1 MLSERTR
8 RWRICFRFRL
18 HRLYLDMKRLLLI
31 PLLYLISLAIVAQKV
46 TIKVTQTRNIGLA
59 GWQVIDKLNSTVF
72 SGAEYLQ
79 KDSVLF
85 SLEANSYY
93 FLKVSVSE
101 TDISDSVLLVLNL
114 NGEPILHIKS
124 DLGKGDHLF
133 PFFTGIPSPT
143 AKITGGTGTVISEFP
158 WQIYLIS
165 GNFRCGGSIIA
176 DNWVVTAAHCTKNNS
191 GGAIPASDMTVRA
204 GLDNPSNSQEG
215 KAYAVSE
222 VIVHENYDDQTL
234 LNDIA
239 LLRLTD
245 NIDVAN
251 ARPIKIVNS
260 DDVENGATIPGVMTW
275 VTGWG
280 YTHLDP
286 NVLPTAL
293 QKVQLPIV
301 SNAQASTV
309 WKSIPAS
316 DLMAGY
322 LNGNKDACNGDSGG
336 PMVVPVLGE
345 YKLAGIVSWGSPD
358 CNTYGA
364 YTRVSDFADWISSK
378 TGLPAFKA
386 PDPVGDSIICQNV
399 ETSQYSISPVSGAT
413 SYEWKILPET
423 AGVISGNSQ
432 NSSVIWNI
440 SYFGSLNIIV
450 RVTVGGEVSDWG
462 RLNAN
467 RVVNTRVI
475 SQSNDTT
482 VCAGHSVSL
491 SVKAEGYNLSYKW
504 FKNNQVFAA
513 GNSSLITFSAS
524 KTDDSGDYK
533 CEISGYC
540 GTAVSVPIRLTVY
553 PVTHVVDISPDIEVP
568 FGNDA
573 TLTVNA
579 EGHNLVY
586 EWQKDNIPIANSNT
600 ASLFLQ
606 GVNANDIGL
615 YRVKVSGT
623 CGTLSSSETYVYVKR
638 SDDNTVPQVFVWPSV
653 TIDDFSVAINDESV
667 YSIRIYNT
675 TGLKI
680 REILNCRYQTT
691 VNVVNLA
698 SGVYIVE
705 VFNKS
710 FRKTIKIIRE

>member
-1 MLSERTR
+1 
-8 RWRICFRFRL
+8 
-18 HRLYLDMKRLLLI
+18 MKRLLLI
-31 PLLYLISLAIVAQKV
+31 SLLYLISIAIVAQKV
-46 TIKVTQTRNIGLA
+46 IIGISQTKNARLS
-59 GWQVIDKLNSTVF
+59 GWQVIDNLNSTVF
-72 SGAEYLQ
+72 SGNGYLQ
-79 KDSVLF
+79 EDSVLF
-85 SLEANSYY
+85 SLDANNYY

-101 TDISDSVLLVLNL
+101 AVNTDSVLLVLNL

-133 PFFTGIPSPT
+133 PFFTGIPSLTP
-143 AKITGGTGTVISEFP
+143 KITGGTGTVISEFP

-165 GNFRCGGSIIA
+165 GNFRCGGSIIG

-191 GGAIPASDMTVRA
+191 GGAVPASEMTVRA
-204 GLDNPSNSQEG
+204 GLNNPSDSQDGE
-215 KAYAVSE
+215 AYAVSE
-222 VIVHENYDDQTL
+222 VIVHENYNDQTL

-239 LLRLTD
+239 LLRLRD
-245 NIDVAN
+245 NINIAN

-260 DDVENGATIPGVMTW
+260 NDVENGAIIPGVMTW

-286 NVLPTAL
+286 NVLPTTL

-364 YTRVSDFADWISSK
+364 YTRISDFAEWISSK
-378 TGLPAFKA
+378 TGLPLFKA
-386 PDPVGDSIICQNV
+386 PDPVGDSIICRNV
-399 ETSQYSISPVSGAT
+399 ESSQYSVSPVSGAT
-413 SYEWKILPET
+413 AYEWKIYPET
-423 AGVISGNSQ
+423 AGVITGNSQ
-432 NSSVIWNI
+432 SSSVIWNV

-467 RVVNTRVI
+467 RVVDTRVL
-475 SQSNDTT
+475 SRSNDTT
-482 VCAGHSVSL
+482 LCAGHSVSL
-491 SVKAEGYNLSYKW
+491 SIKAEGYNLKYRW
-504 FKNNQVFAA
+504 FKNDQVLAA
-513 GNSSLITFSAS
+513 NNSPLLTFSSS

-533 CEISGYC
+533 CEASGYC
-540 GTAVSVPIRLTVY
+540 GTVVSTPIRLTVY
-553 PVTHVVDISPDIEVP
+553 PVTHIVAISPDIEVP

-579 EGHNLVY
+579 EGHNLIY
-586 EWQKDNIPIANSNT
+586 EWQKDNIPVANSNT
-600 ASLFLQ
+600 ASLFLP
-606 GVNANDIGL
+606 GLDANDIGL

-638 SDDNTVPQVFVWPSV
+638 SDSNSVPQVFVWPSV
-653 TIDDFSVAINDESV
+653 TIDDFTVALNDESI
-667 YSIRIYNT
+667 YNIRIYNT

-705 VFNKS
+705 VSNKN
-710 FRKTIKIIRE
+710 FRKSIKIIRE